1 MSSRSNIKPLTDELE
16 RQRLIPLA
24 QAAEITSLS
33 ARTACGGITATRS
46 ARIGPRRL
54 AMRLGDV
61 LDIGETQT
69 V

>member
-33 ARTACGGITATRS
+33 QDSLRRHHRDKIRK
-46 ARIGPRRL
+46 IGPRRL
-54 AMRLGDV
+54 AMRLG
-61 LDIGETQT
+61 
-69 V
+69 

>member
-33 ARTACGGITATRS
+33 QDSLRRHHKDKIRK
-46 ARIGPRRL
+46 IGPRRL
-54 AMRLGDV
+54 AMRLGDA
-61 LDIGETQT
+61 LDIGETA
-69 V
+69 

>member
-33 ARTACGGITATRS
+33 QDSLRRHHRDKIRK
-46 ARIGPRRL
+46 IGRRRL
-54 AMRLGDV
+54 AMRLADV
-61 LDIGETQT
+61 LAIGETQT